1 MYSNKQYHQSDR
13 PYGRVRRG
21 TARQPAR
28 SRDAGQRHATAH
40 TTKHTRALDA
50 VPARTSGRRPP
61 CRNAQSRERDRAGRG
76 TAPAHRT
83 RTALRRAEAERRGR
97 RPLADRAGAPPP
109 GTGHAPCGCF
119 LFRVSGTL
127 FCIHIEALSRA
138 LAATPKTLSHPEAQ
152 WLEARYAAAVRLLT
166 SAIRSS
172 TRPARAPR
180 SGCS

>member
-13 PYGRVRRG
+13 PYGRVRRHG
-21 TARQPAR
+21 TAAAADPTGNATPHRH
-28 SRDAGQRHATAH
+28 SR
-40 TTKHTRALDA
+40 
-50 VPARTSGRRPP
+50 SGRRPSSYLGP
-61 CRNAQSRERDRAGRG
+61 TAAVPQCAIPRARPSRRG

-97 RPLADRAGAPPP
+97 RPRRGAAPPP